1 MRLDDLVTADGVL
14 AEDLQD
20 PAFREK
26 WERTALAR
34 EVALAVTAHRA
45 ERGLTQ
51 AALGRLAGLTQPQIA
66 RLEAGDHEPRLET
79 LDKLARALGLR
90 FRLEVGAVEAPVVD
104 LYAVARLRAASL
116 LDRREG
122 AATGADRKVV

>member
-1 MRLDDLVTADGVL
+1 MKLDDLVSADDIL
-14 AEDLQD
+14 AEDLHD
-20 PAFREK
+20 PAFREE
-26 WERTALAR
+26 WERTTLAR

-51 AALGRLAGLTQPQIA
+51 AQLGRLAGLTQPQIA

-90 FRLEVGAVEAPVVD
+90 FRLEVGPAKAPVID
-104 LYAVARLRAASL
+104 LRAARRVDVRHR
-116 LDRREG
+116 DR
-122 AATGADRKVV
+122 AAADRDAG